1 MNTKCF
7 KKIKS
12 IILHNKFIRYISENK
27 LTNKFKYQIKSNM
40 NSLSSGNNLTHSKYE
55 EIFFKIITDLT
66 PLFIEDKTDFTKL
79 ENSLNTSGGILKTIK
94 LNYDKM
100 SSNLKKEIRIFFEKI
115 ASWIQKNFSSVKLYS
130 VIMLISN
137 FLSALEFEIEISR
150 EKITNLLQLE
160 TYDQL
165 REATSNGKEEKI
177 KDEEYL
183 AKDSLITNSFLTSF
197 YSLIIAMSNKQEI
210 VVKSKNLLRSVLTVM
225 TQICEIDKIAIY
237 FKKKRIISIFIK
249 ILKILRSIQKDN
261 EEYFIQVAKIA
272 MCFFAKIGMK
282 REIYRDYMF
291 KKAVPDLITDIY
303 LQFYMKENNNDLS
316 KNFSVYTFFA
326 IRIVDHKT
334 FFWSKGVINAL
345 LKILNKALCEETEN
359 EISREKNSNQ
369 NTISLTKEK
378 ISLIEYL
385 TLALYNLTID
395 NTEVQSEL
403 IDQNYLK
410 LAKEILI
417 KYSNH
422 NFILFNVISSLRR
435 IRDEEY
441 LEKITEELLY
451 TYFALFDYFYLKTKK
466 SLEDCENSSEKFSI
480 STNSFDF
487 IILKELV
494 AILGNIVKD
503 EIHTKPFLEKNLH
516 VVLIDLILS
525 FTTFPKLIKNTI
537 GALINLTN
545 NEEIREEFSRA
556 AAFLNSIYLI
566 LDKYKENPSIVDYEL
581 KLIINIVKNEFVI
594 KTFISGDMFFY
605 LILFMKNYYEY
616 DEILINVLKIIRN
629 LILKSKI
636 IL

>member
-1 MNTKCF
+1 
-7 KKIKS
+7 
-12 IILHNKFIRYISENK
+12 
-27 LTNKFKYQIKSNM
+27 M
-40 NSLSSGNNLTHSKYE
+40 NSLSMGNNLTNSKYE
-55 EIFFKIITDLT
+55 EIFLKIIADLS
-66 PLFIEDKTDFTKL
+66 PLFIEDKTDLTKL

-94 LNYDKM
+94 LNSDRI
-100 SSNLKKEIRIFFEKI
+100 SCNLKKEVRMFFEKM
-115 ASWIQKNFSSVKLYS
+115 ASWIQNNFSCVKLYS

-160 TYDQL
+160 TYDQIM
-165 REATSNGKEEKI
+165 EATSYDKEEKI
-177 KDEEYL
+177 KEEEYL
-183 AKDSLITNSFLTSF
+183 KKDSLITNSFLSSF
-197 YSLIIAMSNKQEI
+197 YYLITAMSNKQEI

-272 MCFFAKIGMK
+272 MSFFAKIGMK

-291 KKAVPDLITDIY
+291 KKAVPDLMTDIY
-303 LQFYMKENNNDLS
+303 LQFYIKENNNDIS
-316 KNFSVYTFFA
+316 KIFSIYTFFT
-326 IRIVDHKT
+326 IRTVDHKT
-334 FFWSKGVINAL
+334 FFWSKGVINAM
-345 LKILNKALCEETEN
+345 LKIINNVICEKTEN
-359 EISREKNSNQ
+359 EISNEKNLNQ
-369 NTISLTKEK
+369 NQNSLNKEN

-395 NTEVQSEL
+395 NIEVQSEL
-403 IDQNYLK
+403 IDHNYLK

-417 KYSNH
+417 KYSNN

-441 LEKITEELLY
+441 LEKVTEELLY

-466 SLEDCENSSEKFSI
+466 SLEDCENSCEESSI

-503 EIHTKPFLEKNLH
+503 EFHTKPFIDKNLH

-525 FTTFPKLIKNTI
+525 FTSFPKLIKNTI

-545 NEEIREEFSRA
+545 NEDIREEFSRA
-556 AAFLNSIYLI
+556 AAFINSIYLI

-605 LILFMKNYYEY
+605 LILFMKNYFDY
-616 DEILINVLKIIRN
+616 DEILTNVLKIIRN